1 MAARLRHANTML
13 VAYLFDMNQGIYT
26 SSPS

>member
-13 VAYLFDMNQGIYT
+13 VAYLVDMNQGIHT